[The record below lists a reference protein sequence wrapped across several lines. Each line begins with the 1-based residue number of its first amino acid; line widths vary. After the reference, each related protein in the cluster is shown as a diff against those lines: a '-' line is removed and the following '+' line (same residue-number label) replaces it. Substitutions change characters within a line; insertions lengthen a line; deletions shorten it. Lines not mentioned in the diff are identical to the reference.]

1 MLDEKTTWQ
10 ECFDAGMT
18 APHFREGRRMN
29 PPAHICGPKLTR
41 AARDERDR
49 WIAAAP
55 RHLSNAR
62 IAALLG
68 ISPAAVLHACPDRAG
83 KIPVRVMPPQA
94 AAVSLPPVPGI
105 EITSARPETNPRAG
119 IVTPARKSL
128 TIEERIEV
136 IRQMW
141 ISTRAAA

>member
-1 MLDEKTTWQ
+1 
-10 ECFDAGMT
+10 
-18 APHFREGRRMN
+18 MN

-105 EITSARPETNPRAG
+105 EITSARPETDPRAG
-119 IVTPARKSL
+119 IVSPEPDNKTTADDDRPATVGFVLRHLRSL
-128 TIEERIEV
+128 CNEV
-136 IRQMW
+136 
-141 ISTRAAA
+141 AA

>member
-1 MLDEKTTWQ
+1 
-10 ECFDAGMT
+10 MT
-18 APHFREGRRMN
+18 
-29 PPAHICGPKLTR
+29 PPAHICGPNLTR
-41 AARDERDR
+41 AARDERAR

-55 RHLSNAR
+55 RQLSNAR

-105 EITSARPETNPRAG
+105 EITSARPETAPRAG
-119 IVTPARKSL
+119 IVSTSDDDRPATVGFVLRHLRSL
-128 TIEERIEV
+128 CAEV
-136 IRQMW
+136 
-141 ISTRAAA
+141 AA

>member
-1 MLDEKTTWQ
+1 MNL
-10 ECFDAGMT
+10 
-18 APHFREGRRMN
+18 AP
-29 PPAHICGPKLTR
+29 PSHICGPKLTR

-105 EITSARPETNPRAG
+105 EITSARPETDPRAG
-119 IVTPARKSL
+119 IVSTSDDDRPATVGFVLRHLRSL
-128 TIEERIEV
+128 CDEV
-136 IRQMW
+136 
-141 ISTRAAA
+141 AA

>member
-1 MLDEKTTWQ
+1 
-10 ECFDAGMT
+10 MT
-18 APHFREGRRMN
+18 
-29 PPAHICGPKLTR
+29 PPAHICGPNLTR

-68 ISPAAVLHACPDRAG
+68 ISPAAVLHACPDRSG
-83 KIPVRVMPPQA
+83 KIPVRVMPPTT

-105 EITSARPETNPRAG
+105 EITTARPETDPRAG
-119 IVTPARKSL
+119 IVSPEPDNKTIADDDRPATVGFVLRHLRSL
-128 TIEERIEV
+128 HAEV
-136 IRQMW
+136 ADADQED
-141 ISTRAAA
+141 AA